1 VGSFQRDRVRLPRP
15 ENHIARNAGLSL
27 LWMLCIEL
35 MARSAE
41 MAMLAFSALSPLV
54 FPLFSLPRFS
64 IPSLST
70 GGMMRSYS
78 FAVATAAFSRP
89 IPRTRVRSSST
100 SSCRKYHTCITRPFI
115 TIERSGAVIKYIN
128 NSQNCN
134 NQPLTRLFGSNPKS
148 ANAKPGYI
156 NLSDDRDPPNP
167 TLTPIDLGALHRTIE
182 ITREII
188 GYPTYDVSVCLVDD
202 TYMSEINKTTRNMDK
217 PTDVLSFCFQESFI
231 QPGVLGEVQFD
242 ISDYYNLGDMLIDVE
257 YVKRKCDEDRM
268 AHSSNKSGDNGVAAA
283 LGDDDNNDGGRMI
296 EGEVLSETNDKRSDV
311 PEEEDDDDDQYEYEY
326 IEVEVDEY
334 DDRGVAPA
342 MQYIYDPEIR
352 IHMLVVHG
360 MLHLVG
366 YDHIEEDDYEL
377 MVIRED
383 EVLAELKH
391 RLGDNFG
398 LNKGKA
404 LSDGR

>member
-1 VGSFQRDRVRLPRP
+1 
-15 ENHIARNAGLSL
+15 
-27 LWMLCIEL
+27 
-35 MARSAE
+35 
-41 MAMLAFSALSPLV
+41 
-54 FPLFSLPRFS
+54 
-64 IPSLST
+64 
-70 GGMMRSYS
+70 MMRSYS
-78 FAVATAAFSRP
+78 FAVATAAFGRP
-89 IPRTRVRSSST
+89 MPRTRVLSSSRN
-100 SSCRKYHTCITRPFI
+100 SCRRHQTCINRPLL
-115 TIERSGAVIKYIN
+115 TIERSAVIKYTPNSQNN
-128 NSQNCN
+128 NSQ
-134 NQPLTRLFGSNPKS
+134 PSLTRLFGSNPKS
-148 ANAKPGYI
+148 ANAKAGYI

-167 TLTPIDLGALHRTIE
+167 TIIPIDMAALHRTID

>member
-1 VGSFQRDRVRLPRP
+1 
-15 ENHIARNAGLSL
+15 
-27 LWMLCIEL
+27 
-35 MARSAE
+35 
-41 MAMLAFSALSPLV
+41 
-54 FPLFSLPRFS
+54 
-64 IPSLST
+64 
-70 GGMMRSYS
+70 
-78 FAVATAAFSRP
+78 
-89 IPRTRVRSSST
+89 
-100 SSCRKYHTCITRPFI
+100 
-115 TIERSGAVIKYIN
+115 
-128 NSQNCN
+128 
-134 NQPLTRLFGSNPKS
+134 LTRLFGSNPKS

-377 MVIRED
+377 MVVRED

>member
-1 VGSFQRDRVRLPRP
+1 
-15 ENHIARNAGLSL
+15 
-27 LWMLCIEL
+27 
-35 MARSAE
+35 
-41 MAMLAFSALSPLV
+41 
-54 FPLFSLPRFS
+54 
-64 IPSLST
+64 
-70 GGMMRSYS
+70 
-78 FAVATAAFSRP
+78 
-89 IPRTRVRSSST
+89 
-100 SSCRKYHTCITRPFI
+100 
-115 TIERSGAVIKYIN
+115 
-128 NSQNCN
+128 
-134 NQPLTRLFGSNPKS
+134 LFGSNPKS
-148 ANAKPGYI
+148 ANAKSGYI
-156 NLSDDRDPPNP
+156 NLSDDRYPPNP
-167 TLTPIDLGALHRTIE
+167 TITPIDMAALHRTIE

-257 YVKRKCDEDRM
+257 YVKRRCDEDRI
-268 AHSSNKSGDNGVAAA
+268 AHSSNKAGYNGAAA

-296 EGEVLSETNDKRSDV
+296 EGEVLSETNDERSDV
-311 PEEEDDDDDQYEYEY
+311 PDEDEDDDDQYEYEY

-404 LSDGR
+404 LPDGR